1 MPSSFQTLS
10 SALNRQTLFEDKTWR
25 LSPEPWRLTPQQVT
39 QLEQIGDA
47 CLAFYKSMDQL
58 YHRSLQGK
66 NLLRNK
72 QLLAP
77 WVAGYLERGKPARVV
92 QHGRRLEFKGQTPL
106 VIRPDLLLTEE
117 GFVLTELDSVPG
129 GVGLTAFLNQL
140 YAQDDANILGGNQS
154 MVDGFYRA
162 LAALK
167 SDIENP
173 LIGIV
178 VSDEAATYRP
188 EFEYIAALLQAKG
201 RRVYVAHPADI
212 MPLGKTL
219 CLPVDGNPEKI
230 DIIYRF
236 WELFDVENVATAD
249 FIFKAVEDED
259 VVISPPM
266 KSYQEEK
273 LNLALLHHHALEDYW
288 RESLPKFAWKTLKKI
303 IPRSWVM
310 DPVEL
315 PPNAVLD
322 APPVQGKPIR
332 TWEELGEASQKERK
346 LIIKIS
352 GFHET
357 AWGARSVVLGSDSS
371 REEWQAGIRRAIDM
385 ADNHLHILQAYHKP
399 MRLQHPV
406 YQDADK
412 IVPMNGRLRLCP
424 YYFVHNDKAELSGV
438 LATFCPAD
446 KKIIHG
452 MPDAALLPCQVV
464 DAT

>member
-1 MPSSFQTLS
+1 MPSSYQHLS
-10 SALNRQTLFEDKTWR
+10 SALQEQPLFEDKTWR
-25 LSPEPWRLTPQQVT
+25 LSPEPWRLSQQQVT
-39 QLEQIGDA
+39 QLEEIGAA
-47 CLAFYKSMDQL
+47 CLAFYKSLDQL
-58 YHRSLQGK
+58 YHWSIQGK

-72 QLLAP
+72 QLQAP
-77 WVAGYLERGKPARVV
+77 WVSSYLERGKPERVV
-92 QHGRRLEFKGQTPL
+92 EHGRRVEFKGQTPL
-106 VIRPDLLLTEE
+106 VIRPDLLLTED

-140 YAQDDANILGGNQS
+140 YAQKDVDILGGNES
-154 MVDGFYRA
+154 MVDTFYRA

-167 SDIENP
+167 PAIDNP
-173 LIGIV
+173 LIAII

-188 EFEYIAALLQAKG
+188 EFEYIAELLQAQG
-201 RRVYVAHPADI
+201 RRVYVSHPTDI

-236 WELFDVENVATAD
+236 WELFDLDNVATAD

-259 VVISPPM
+259 VAISPPM

-288 RESLPKFAWKTLKKI
+288 RESLPKSAWRTLKKI
-303 IPRSWVM
+303 VPHSWVM

-322 APPVQGKPIR
+322 APLVQGKPIR
-332 TWEELGEASQKERK
+332 IWEQLGDASQKERK

-357 AWGARSVVLGSDSS
+357 AWGARSIVLGSDSS
-371 REEWQAGIRRAIDM
+371 KDEWQAGINRAITM
-385 ADNHLHILQAYHKP
+385 AESHLHILQAYHKP
-399 MRLQHPV
+399 ARFIHPV
-406 YQDADK
+406 YQVADT
-412 IVPMNGRLRLCP
+412 VAPMQGRLRLCP
-424 YYFVHNDKAELSGV
+424 YYFVIGDKAELSGV

-464 DAT
+464 R